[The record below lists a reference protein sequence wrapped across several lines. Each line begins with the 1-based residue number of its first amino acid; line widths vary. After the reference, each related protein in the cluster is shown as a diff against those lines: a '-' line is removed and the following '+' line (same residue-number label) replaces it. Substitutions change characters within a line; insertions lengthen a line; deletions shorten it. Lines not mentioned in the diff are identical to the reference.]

1 MSARTSAKVPDAW
14 DDNWEA
20 QIDSEPHAQDGV
32 AAPSPA
38 PAPEKKLSSRA
49 IKAQKRAQH
58 AEFNRQ
64 LWAEAE
70 SPQTFHFLESRAASV
85 PLRSDFKPPVTVLSR
100 KPQLAKRQHSQS
112 QSPSAVSPFPS
123 SSASGAVD
131 ATMAGIQH
139 LSVSGMSSPATGATA
154 TIAMPPDFLP
164 NHDDDD
170 GDDDDDGEEGPKLTP
185 EELQAQREREREER
199 QRKYEEV
206 RERLFGSPSGAGSGA
221 SSPGSTS
228 TTPPPSQSQSQD
240 HPHHHSHSHRQG
252 LGTRGKGRAG
262 RHNASSK
269 ESRERKEIS
278 ANYNSN
284 NNNNNNKSNRQLYD
298 PNYPTRSTSGHGQRG
313 DRRQNYVNNGQ
324 ENGRVQE
331 KPQQSQ
337 QQQMPL
343 RTPRGPDGSGRG
355 GFGFSPRGAK
365 SLSGYPMQDG
375 HRMKERTN
383 DDKELLLNR
392 HIRDLTKNE
401 KPIPYKIQFQYPE
414 NTPAPVLVPE
424 MLEEDTT

>member
-1 MSARTSAKVPDAW
+1 MSARTAAKVPDAW

-20 QIDSEPHAQDGV
+20 HIDSEPHAQDEA

-38 PAPEKKLSSRA
+38 PVPGKKLSSRA

-58 AEFNRQ
+58 AEFNRR

-112 QSPSAVSPFPS
+112 QSPSAVSLSPS
-123 SSASGAVD
+123 SSASGALD
-131 ATMAGIQH
+131 AATAGIQH
-139 LSVSGMSSPATGATA
+139 LSASGTTSPATGATTTT
-154 TIAMPPDFLP
+154 TIALPPEFLP
-164 NHDDDD
+164 NDDDD
-170 GDDDDDGEEGPKLTP
+170 DSDDDDGEEGPKLTP

-206 RERLFGSPSGAGSGA
+206 RERLFGSPSRVGSGA
-221 SSPGSTS
+221 SSRSSTS
-228 TTPPPSQSQSQD
+228 TTPPPLQSQSQV
-240 HPHHHSHSHRQG
+240 HSHHSHSHRQG
-252 LGTRGKGRAG
+252 LGMRGKGRAG
-262 RHNASSK
+262 RPNASSR

-278 ANYNSN
+278 ANC

-298 PNYPTRSTSGHGQRG
+298 PNYPMRSTSGHGPRG
-313 DRRQNYVNNGQ
+313 DRRQKYVNDGQ
-324 ENGRVQE
+324 ENGLVQE
-331 KPQQSQ
+331 KPQQSPRQ
-337 QQQMPL
+337 QTPL

-365 SLSGYPMQDG
+365 SLVNQLHSNQ
-375 HRMKERTN
+375 
-383 DDKELLLNR
+383 
-392 HIRDLTKNE
+392 
-401 KPIPYKIQFQYPE
+401 PI
-414 NTPAPVLVPE
+414 
-424 MLEEDTT
+424 